1 VNAVTETLLEPLR
14 WLFGHGPRTDLA
26 RGAVAAFLIRVSGV
40 GLAFGVQVL
49 LARALGLEAWGEYA
63 FMLSWLLVLSLVSTL
78 GLDSA
83 SLRFVATYRKIGDL
97 PRLKGFLRGS
107 QTTAAGSA
115 VLFGFMGAAVL
126 WLLRGRITTS
136 LALTGWIACL
146 ALPVFVLLNLHSAIL
161 RGFKRIVPA
170 LLSVEIL
177 RPAAL
182 GVLVIGVYGFG
193 GGRLT
198 APAAMAATLAAI
210 SAALA
215 FTAAVLRRSSCV
227 ELAGVSSRIEIGAW
241 LAVSLPLLLLGGFQI
256 LLSQTDILLVGFLL
270 DTDRAGVY
278 AVASRLSLLVA
289 LGLFAVNTIAAPMIA
304 ELWAAEERR
313 RLQRLLTVSARA
325 LLIATLPLALGLAL
339 AGGFALRL
347 FGEGFD
353 QARGA
358 LLILIAG
365 QLVNAAS
372 GVVAS
377 VMIMTG
383 LERQAA
389 RIMGV
394 VAALNLLLNGVL
406 IPQFGIAGAALATA
420 SSTVVWNLA
429 MLVTVWR
436 RRRLN
441 PSCLP
446 AKPMGGATGG

>member
-1 VNAVTETLLEPLR
+1 MNAVTEMLLEPLR
-14 WLFGHGPRTDLA
+14 WLGGHGPRADLA
-26 RGAVAAFLIRVSGV
+26 RGAVAAFVIRVAGV
-40 GLAFGVQVL
+40 GVAFGVHVL

-83 SLRFVATYRKIGDL
+83 SLRFVASYRQIGDL

-107 QTTAAGSA
+107 QATAASSA
-115 VLFGFMGAAVL
+115 VLAGFTGAAVL
-126 WLLRGRITTS
+126 WLLRDRVTNS

-146 ALPVFVLLNLHSAIL
+146 ALPVFVLLNLQGAVL
-161 RGFKRIVPA
+161 RGFKRIVPS

-182 GVLVIGVYGFG
+182 GALVIGVYCFT

-198 APAAMAATLAAI
+198 APAAMATTLAAI
-210 SAALA
+210 GVALA
-215 FTAAVLRRSSCV
+215 FAAAVLRRSSRV
-227 ELAGVSSRIEIGAW
+227 DLAGVSSRIEIGAW
-241 LAVSLPLLLLGGFQI
+241 LAVSLPLLLLGGFQM
-256 LLSQTDILLVGFLL
+256 LLSQTDILLVGLLL

-278 AVASRLSLLVA
+278 AAASRLSLLVA

-313 RLQRLLTVSARA
+313 RLQRLLTISARA
-325 LLIATLPLALGLAL
+325 LLIVTLPLALGLVL

-358 LLILIAG
+358 LQILIAG
-365 QLVNAAS
+365 QLISAAS
-372 GVVAS
+372 GVVGS
-377 VMIMTG
+377 VMTMTG

-394 VAALNLLLNGVL
+394 IVVLNLLLNGVL

-420 SSTVVWNLA
+420 CSTAVWNLA
-429 MLVTVWR
+429 MLITVWR

-441 PSCLP
+441 PSILP
-446 AKPMGGATGG
+446 ANPMAGATGE

>member
-1 VNAVTETLLEPLR
+1 MNGVTETLLEPLR
-14 WLFGHGPRTDLA
+14 WLRGQGPRTDLA
-26 RGAVAAFLIRVSGV
+26 RGAVAAFVIRVAGV

-83 SLRFVATYRKIGDL
+83 SLRFVATYRKTSDL

-107 QTTAAGSA
+107 QTLAAGSA
-115 VLFGFMGAAVL
+115 VLVGFIGAAVL

-146 ALPVFVLLNLHSAIL
+146 ALPVLVLLNLHSAIL
-161 RGFKRIVPA
+161 RAFKRIVPA
-170 LLSVEIL
+170 LLSVEVL

-182 GVLVIGVYGFG
+182 GLLVIGVYRFG

-198 APAAMAATLAAI
+198 APAAMAITLAAI

-215 FTAAVLRRSSCV
+215 FTAAVLRRSSRV
-227 ELAGVSSRIEIGAW
+227 ELAGVSSRFEIGAW
-241 LAVSLPLLLLGGFQI
+241 LAVSLPLLLLGGFQM
-256 LLSQTDILLVGFLL
+256 LLSQTDILLVGLLL

-313 RLQRLLTVSARA
+313 RLQRLLTISARA
-325 LLIATLPLALGLAL
+325 LLITTLPLALGLAL

-365 QLVNAAS
+365 QLVSAA
-372 GVVAS
+372 
-377 VMIMTG
+377 
-383 LERQAA
+383 
-389 RIMGV
+389 
-394 VAALNLLLNGVL
+394 
-406 IPQFGIAGAALATA
+406 
-420 SSTVVWNLA
+420 
-429 MLVTVWR
+429 
-436 RRRLN
+436 
-441 PSCLP
+441 
-446 AKPMGGATGG
+446 